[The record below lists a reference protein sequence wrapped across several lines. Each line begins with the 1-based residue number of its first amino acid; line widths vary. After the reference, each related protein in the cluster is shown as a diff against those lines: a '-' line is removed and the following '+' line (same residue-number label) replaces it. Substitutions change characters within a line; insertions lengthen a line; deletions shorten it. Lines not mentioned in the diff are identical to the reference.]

1 MDERATF
8 LIPDRGLDTRSY
20 PLEVEML
27 DGMPSSV
34 WARFQ
39 GVVDDV
45 GPDDGRFEDPAVG
58 KVPAKS
64 CA

>member
-1 MDERATF
+1 MDERPTF
-8 LIPDRGLDTRSY
+8 LVPDRGLDSGSY
-20 PLEVEML
+20 PLELEVL

-34 WARFQ
+34 WTLFQ

-58 KVPAKS
+58 KVPA
-64 CA
+64 